1 MRRKIQCYIISTEV
15 ENHIFQR
22 NWIFRHLCIF
32 IDNPHWQCSG
42 ILLFLCK
49 YYIVI
54 LGTLVGS
61 FLDVLFLLLAVI
73 IRTSWETK
81 KERMSYRKKYIE
93 EFVWGTLLFWLCTL
107 LSMSFCCFLCI
118 YSLPLPKWHPC
129 RMTPIK
135 IYILLCV
142 VFCVMISWVNGRKYE
157 NLLQF
162 TTTCFFYKQCFF
174 STHPQLSVA

>member
-1 MRRKIQCYIISTEV
+1 MYIYRQPTLTMQW
-15 ENHIFQR
+15 NFTIFAQ
-22 NWIFRHLCIF
+22 ILYSYFRYT
-32 IDNPHWQCSG
+32 G
-42 ILLFLCK
+42 RLFLGCA
-49 YYIVI
+49 
-54 LGTLVGS
+54 
-61 FLDVLFLLLAVI
+61 FLLLAVI